1 MKEILLQAVTTQD
14 DKDLFIKEIQKA
26 FQDAFEREYGKFGK
40 TILPTSDIEESF
52 NGEGAQILFA
62 FDNAKRV
69 GGVVVA
75 IDPKTQNNS
84 LDLLYVK
91 DDSQNSGYG
100 IKIWKAIEQQYPNT
114 KVGRLILRILIKE
127 IYIFISTN
135 VVLKSLNF
143 SIQNIEILINQVKVQ
158 ATFLQIRTIFLDLK
172 NKCIKRSSLII
183 SNSDYY
189 LSNKALIRYQT
200 TVFPATNQMLKR
212 DSK

>member
-1 MKEILLQAVTTQD
+1 MKEILLQPVTTQD

-62 FDNAKRV
+62 FDTAKRV

-114 KVGRLILRILIKE
+114 KVWQTHTPYFDKRNLHF
-127 IYIFISTN
+127 YI
-135 VVLKSLNF
+135 
-143 SIQNIEILINQVKVQ
+143 
-158 ATFLQIRTIFLDLK
+158 
-172 NKCIKRSSLII
+172 NKCGFKIVEFFNPKHRDPHQLGESTGNIP
-183 SNSDYY
+183 SDQ
-189 LSNKALIRYQT
+189 NNFFRFEK
-200 TVFPATNQMLKR
+200 QMY
-212 DSK
+212 

>member
-1 MKEILLQAVTTQD
+1 MKEILLQPVTTQD

-100 IKIWKAIEQQYPNT
+100 IKIWKAIEQQYPNCH
-114 KVGRLILRILIKE
+114 
-127 IYIFISTN
+127 SP
-135 VVLKSLNF
+135 LKK
-143 SIQNIEILINQVKVQ
+143 I
-158 ATFLQIRTIFLDLK
+158 
-172 NKCIKRSSLII
+172 
-183 SNSDYY
+183 
-189 LSNKALIRYQT
+189 
-200 TVFPATNQMLKR
+200 
-212 DSK
+212 